1 VGSTVYRPAEDSY
14 LLQRHVEKEAHGV
27 VLDMGTGSGIQAITA
42 AQKPEVTRV
51 LAVDVN
57 PQALEEAQRNGALA
71 GVSGKIE
78 FRLGDLFH
86 AVGDERFDF
95 ILFNPPYLPTHP
107 EESRD
112 EASRAWDG
120 GPKGG
125 EVIRRFLGEAR
136 NHLRQG
142 GRILLILS
150 TLTGITLE
158 EVAKDYEVE
167 VLEEEPL
174 FFEKIMCVSLRASTH
189 SKKKQP

>member
-1 VGSTVYRPAEDSY
+1 MRSTVYKPAEDSY
-14 LLQRHVEKEAHGV
+14 LLQRHVEREVRGV

-42 AQKPEVTRV
+42 ARRPEVTHV
-51 LAVDVN
+51 VAVDVN
-57 PQALEEAQRNGALA
+57 PRALEEARKNAALA

-78 FRLGDLFH
+78 FRLSNLFQ
-86 AVGDERFDF
+86 AVGDEQFDY

-120 GPKGG
+120 GPTGG
-125 EVIRRFLGEAR
+125 EAIRRFLREAKH
-136 NHLRQG
+136 HLKDR

-158 EVAKDYEVE
+158 EIAGNYEVKI
-167 VLEEEPL
+167 LEEKPL
-174 FFEKIMCVSLRASTH
+174 FFEKLLCVSLRAPMH
-189 SKKKQP
+189 GKKAT